1 MTSIQRFDTKQ
12 TEPQYHSKNTNC
24 SSTNYGAKE
33 GRLGIVLCIEEMLIE
48 AHNLDTEVV
57 ELQHQTNKASTP
69 NHLAITTMSW
79 STMNC
84 VQTVQSK
91 THVPLPQQQSAHKR
105 LLRG

>member
-48 AHNLDTEVV
+48 AHNLDT
-57 ELQHQTNKASTP
+57 
-69 NHLAITTMSW
+69 
-79 STMNC
+79 
-84 VQTVQSK
+84 
-91 THVPLPQQQSAHKR
+91 R
-105 LLRG
+105 